1 MAPIMGGSGADGP
14 AGIGRFDAVGEG
26 AYEHPLPLGGRGV
39 PAFSGTAGTRLGSRS
54 LAVSLGIILL
64 AVLAITLPFS
74 AKPLHIDD
82 AIFWDFARINE
93 SAPFQLHIPDY
104 RLMGEEVAQWRD
116 THPPLDAL
124 YMSVLMRVTGSEA
137 EQPLHLGFVIF
148 PLIAAVSMFLLAR
161 RFTKNALAATI
172 ALMVTPA
179 VMVMSGNLMADVP
192 LMAFWLA
199 ATAAYIYAV
208 DRDDGRLLALASAL
222 TVIAVFT
229 GYQALALLVFLP
241 LYALLGGKLSFRTV
255 APFIAPVALFA
266 LFAAYNLALYGALPR
281 FSHVRG
287 LSVDSSHLWIRAQ
300 GTLLQVG
307 GASLFPLF
315 LAGAFLLKRRA
326 VLWLVPVAAIA
337 GALAFYHFTAD
348 GFLPASAVLFFVFM
362 TVALLMV
369 VTVARDTVA
378 DLYASLKRR
387 TFAEGG
393 VRDNLFL
400 AVWLLAMLGGVTLLL
415 PHATAKYALPF
426 FAPLVLLAF
435 RYWEKRGLSKKI
447 FGTIVAGAI
456 ALTAMTGLA
465 ASVAD
470 YQLAAS
476 YRDYAWNLGTLHPT
490 GGNVW
495 FVGEWGFRHYMETQG
510 YRYLTSTET
519 APAAGDIVVR
529 PSSMDWPLDPSLTQR
544 MQLIGTDYG
553 QSAFPVR
560 LMESDAGFYGSYWG
574 MLPYTFTNRPL
585 ERFDVYRVDPV
596 NAAGESGG
604 SAHIGD
610 SMDVL

>member
-1 MAPIMGGSGADGP
+1 MGGSGSGS
-14 AGIGRFDAVGEG
+14 GITRLDAVREG
-26 AYEHPLPLGGRGV
+26 AFEHPLPLGGRGV
-39 PAFSGTAGTRLGSRS
+39 PALTGKAGTRLGSRS
-54 LAVSLGIILL
+54 LAMSLGIILL
-64 AVLAITLPFS
+64 LVMAITLPFS

-82 AIFWDFARINE
+82 AIFWDFARVNE

-124 YMSVLMRVTGSEA
+124 YMSVLMRITGSEA

-148 PLIAAVSMFLLAR
+148 PLIAAVSMLLLAR
-161 RFTKNALAATI
+161 RFTRNALAATI

-199 ATAAYIYAV
+199 ATCAYIYAV
-208 DRDDGRLLALASAL
+208 DRDDGRLLTLASGL

-229 GYQALALLVFLP
+229 GYQALALVVFLP
-241 LYALLGGKLSFRTV
+241 IYALINGKLNLRTA
-255 APFIAPVALFA
+255 APLIAPVALFG
-266 LFAAYNLALYGALPR
+266 LFAVYNLALYGALPR

-287 LSVDSSHLWIRAQ
+287 LSVDSSHLWVRAQ
-300 GTLLQVG
+300 GTMLQVG
-307 GASLFPLF
+307 GASVFPLF
-315 LAGAFLLKRRA
+315 LAGAFLLRRRSW
-326 VLWLVPVAAIA
+326 LWLAPVAAIA
-337 GALAFYHFTAD
+337 AALAVYHFTED
-348 GFLPASAVLFFVFM
+348 DFLPASAALFFLFM

-369 VTVARDTVA
+369 VTVTRDTVT
-378 DLYASLKRR
+378 DLYTALKRR
-387 TFAEGG
+387 AFADSS
-393 VRDNLFL
+393 VQDNLFL
-400 AVWLLAMLGGVTLLL
+400 AVWLLAMIGGVTLLL

-435 RYWEKRGLSKKI
+435 RYWERRGLSKKL
-447 FGTIVAGAI
+447 FGAIVAGAI
-456 ALTAMTGLA
+456 GLTALIGLA
-465 ASVAD
+465 TSVAD

-476 YRDYAWNLGTLHPT
+476 YRDYAWNLEALHPT
-490 GGNVW
+490 EGNVW

-529 PSSMDWPLDPSLTQR
+529 PISMDWPLDPSLTQR
-544 MQLIGTDYG
+544 MTLIGTDYG

-574 MLPYTFTNRPL
+574 MLPFTITTRPQ
-585 ERFDVYRVDPV
+585 ERFDVYQVGPV